1 MKKLLLIIS
10 ALLVVFSVNA
20 QDVYLSG
27 TAVDDDGHL
36 IAVVYRNGSLLYQG
50 SATDERFGYD
60 VVVNPY
66 DHNDVYW
73 LELYYGSE
81 TRVSDIHRNNAV
93 YSSLPGTA
101 VGKLF
106 WCDSGNNNPEHD
118 LLSVGYRYG
127 SDNKHYASV
136 WRGNDATPYLSPDFD
151 DGRESGVMSV
161 VAFPGQ
167 GGAPVVY
174 YGGNRKDA
182 GDQYEQA
189 VVWRNEAL
197 LYTLTEPGVS
207 GFVTSMDY
215 YDGTLYSL
223 VWEMDAVNGAAS
235 LNLYENQNL
244 AFTVM
249 DGTALNYSSVVKV
262 DDGDVYIY
270 AFCDVNAEGV
280 GVTKV
285 WKNGALVYSHEGA
298 YYDLYDVSCLD
309 VTSDGVY
316 FVGMEY
322 DEAQMQGQYFVFHN
336 EEVIG
341 SFDVME
347 LAYVTGL
354 DVVMECQNDDA
365 RELPYFE
372 GFEQDATDWE
382 CWTVLDEH
390 ENYCDEGQS
399 RPSYWHRSTG
409 HSGVNPV
416 TGDHL
421 AYHKWNDGAA
431 QEGWLISPKLAI
443 LPESVCTLTFQTY
456 EEYYN
461 EMIYEGV
468 WVSTTNTDPS
478 SFTEVWTQNN
488 PYNDWRQM
496 EVDLSA
502 YKGQKIYIAFKY
514 AGLDGHSWFID
525 DINVTASFDGVN
537 ETSHNL
543 LEVYP
548 NPAKETI
555 HIRGLEE
562 ATEVRIYNSMGA
574 LVKVVNATADE
585 EINVGDL
592 ASGLYLLRCGNALT
606 LKMRVLGS

>member
-1 MKKLLLIIS
+1 MKKLFTLI
-10 ALLVVFSVNA
+10 LVMLASVGVAIA

-27 TAVDDDGHL
+27 TSLDEEGHL
-36 IAVVYRNGSLLYQG
+36 FAVVFRNGSLLYQG

-66 DHNDVYW
+66 DHDDVYW

-127 SDNKHYASV
+127 SDNKHYAAV
-136 WRGNDATPYLSPDFD
+136 WRGNEATPYLSPDFD

-167 GGAPVVY
+167 GGVPVVY
-174 YGGNRKDA
+174 YGGNRKDVSE
-182 GDQYEQA
+182 QYEQA
-189 VVWRNEAL
+189 VVWRNDAL
-197 LYTLTEPGVS
+197 LYSLTEPGVS

-223 VWEMDAVNGAAS
+223 VWEMDEVNGTAS
-235 LNLYENQNL
+235 LNLYENQDL
-244 AFTVM
+244 AFTVIN
-249 DGTALNYSSVVKV
+249 GTALNYSSVVKV

-309 VTSDGVY
+309 VTSDGAY

-322 DEAQMQGQYFVFHN
+322 DEAQAQGQYFVFHD

-372 GFEQDATDWE
+372 GFEQDVTDWE

-390 ENYCDEGQS
+390 ENYYDEGQS

-409 HSGVNPV
+409 YSDVHPV

-421 AYHKWNDGAA
+421 AYHNWNDGAA

-443 LPESVCTLTFQTY
+443 LPESECTLTFQTY

-468 WVSTTNTDPS
+468 FVSTTNTDPS

-488 PYNDWRQM
+488 PYNGWRQV

-514 AGLDGHSWFID
+514 AGFDGHSWYID
-525 DINVTASFDGVN
+525 DINVTASYDGVN
-537 ETSHNL
+537 ETGQDI

-548 NPAKETI
+548 NPTKETI
-555 HIRGLEE
+555 RIEGLEE
-562 ATEVRIYNSMGA
+562 AAEVRIYNSMGA
-574 LVKVVNATADE
+574 LVKVVNVVADE
-585 EINVGDL
+585 KIGIGDL
-592 ASGLYLLRCGNALT
+592 ASGLYLLRCGNASLHFV
-606 LKMRVLGS
+606 KQ